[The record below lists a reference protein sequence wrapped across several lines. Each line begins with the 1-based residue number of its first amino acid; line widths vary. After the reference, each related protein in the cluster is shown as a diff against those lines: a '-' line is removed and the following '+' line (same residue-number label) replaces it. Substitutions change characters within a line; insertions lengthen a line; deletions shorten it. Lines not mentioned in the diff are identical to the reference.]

1 MTCIVGFTD
10 GKTYSIGGDAGAYDE
25 GGLYQLSAEPKV
37 WKVGD
42 SLIGGSGSFRV
53 IEVARKS
60 GLSDPYALR
69 NHLHEANIS
78 GEWNLLVVTKK
89 FLYEV
94 DDDLS
99 VIKFKENYA
108 SVGAGNSVATGCL
121 AVLSEQKAISNNAVR
136 VALKTTAKHSNMA
149 MPPFTFI
156 TI

>member
-69 NHLHEANIS
+69 NHLHEANVS

-121 AVLSEQKAISNNAVR
+121 LNRRQ
-136 VALKTTAKHSNMA
+136 
-149 MPPFTFI
+149 
-156 TI
+156 

>member
-37 WKVGD
+37 WKVSD
-42 SLIGGSGSFRV
+42 TLIGGSGSFRV
-53 IEVARKS
+53 IEVARKA

-69 NHLHEANIS
+69 NHLQEANIA

-89 FLYEV
+89 HIYEIS
-94 DDDLS
+94 DDFS
-99 VIKFKENYA
+99 VIEFKENYA
-108 SVGAGNSVATGCL
+108 SVGAGNPVATGCL
-121 AVLSEQKAISNNAVR
+121 AVLAEQKVASNNAVR
-136 VALKTTAKHSNMA
+136 VALKTTARHSNMA

>member
-1 MTCIVGFTD
+1 MTVIVGFTD
-10 GKTYSIGGDAGAYDE
+10 GKTFSIGGDAGAYDE

-42 SLIGGSGSFRV
+42 CLIGGAGSFRI
-53 IEVARKS
+53 IEVARKA

-69 NHLHEANIS
+69 NHLHEANVS
-78 GEWNLLVVTKK
+78 GEWNLLIVTKK
-89 FLYEV
+89 WLYEI

-108 SVGAGNSVATGCL
+108 SVGAGNSVATGALSVL
-121 AVLSEQKAISNNAVR
+121 AEQKVASDVAVR
-136 VALKTTAKHSNMA
+136 VALKNTARHSNMV
-149 MPPFTFI
+149 MPPYTVI